1 MVYDIEAPDKENAG
15 KLTLQLLYASEDTYI
30 PADEMRLV
38 RRLAGLGPMI
48 EKMITDSGYH
58 TQDMV
63 ISLPSGVT
71 VLMDDCSD
79 QKFDE
84 NGNVVCFD
92 PRERPWW
99 KPPWMR

>member
-1 MVYDIEAPDKENAG
+1 MTAVVRKPDHGSRRLKKRLYEGLGRKAY
-15 KLTLQLLYASEDTYI
+15 QLI
-30 PADEMRLV
+30 QRKADEMSLV

-79 QKFDE
+79 QKFDV
-84 NGNVVCFD
+84 NCSRMSRRG
-92 PRERPWW
+92 
-99 KPPWMR
+99 WMSS

>member
-15 KLTLQLLYASEDTYI
+15 KLTLQFLFASEDMYI
-30 PADEMRLV
+30 PAEEMSLV

-63 ISLPSGVT
+63 ISLPDGVT

-99 KPPWMR
+99 KTPWMR